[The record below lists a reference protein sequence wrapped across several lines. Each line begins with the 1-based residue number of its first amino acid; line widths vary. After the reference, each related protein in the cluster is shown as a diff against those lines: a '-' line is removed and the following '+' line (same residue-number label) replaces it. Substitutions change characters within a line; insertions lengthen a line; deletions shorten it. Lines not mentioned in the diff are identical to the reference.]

1 MQRLGRQQI
10 VAFLSAVGVT
20 VLAVAALLFV
30 SNRGTYSPVHA
41 AGSATPTPTSSI
53 APLVQMVHIF
63 GVGNFDATTTQ
74 QLVGQDTFVA
84 GKGALEFQ
92 GHIKFTAVSDLS
104 AATDSLYCQAY
115 LDDPLHFIATDQVD
129 YDATKVGTE
138 RSLSGTVPLTKG
150 THTVSLSCST
160 SGQSTTTIMSNFDM
174 VIVTGATSFSV
185 TGRG

>member
-53 APLVQMVHIF
+53 APLVQMVHID
-63 GVGNFDATTTQ
+63 GIANFNATTTQ
-74 QLVGQDTFVA
+74 LIVSQHTFVA
-84 GKGALEFQ
+84 GKGALELQ
-92 GHIKFTAVSDLS
+92 VHIELNDVSDLTES
-104 AATDSLYCQAY
+104 TDAYLCQAY
-115 LDDPLHFIATDQVD
+115 LDDPLLVIGRDSVA
-129 YDATKVGTE
+129 YDASKVGTT

-150 THTVSLSCST
+150 THTVYLWCST
-160 SGQSTTTIMSNFDM
+160 SGHSTTNLRTSFDM
-174 VIVTGATSFSV
+174 VVVTGATSFSF